1 MGMDLTPK
9 NNKVQPFMI
18 NWTGWR
24 ILDRALKT
32 LGYDANLSDHNDGDY
47 LTGETCKEIAHLIEQ
62 NIPFF
67 CEVEMDYL
75 SQEQIEKTRAFVA
88 MMRNVNP
95 EDIDYIEE
103 SKNFWLE
110 AAKFFK
116 QCGGCRQY

>member
-1 MGMDLTPK
+1 
-9 NNKVQPFMI
+9 MI
-18 NWTGWR
+18 NWLGWR

-75 SQEQIEKTRAFVA
+75 SQEQIEKTRAFMA
-88 MMRNVNP
+88 MMRNVNS

-103 SKNFWLE
+103 SKNFL
-110 AAKFFK
+110 ARSCKIFQAVRRL
-116 QCGGCRQY
+116 QTILI